1 VTLTGNARDLGG
13 SFRMLRRRE
22 SGGSRAHEEVR
33 VKNKH
38 GSTLRHKLMTI
49 RARLR
54 VWGEGQFDF
63 LQCDILLC

>member
-1 VTLTGNARDLGG
+1 
-13 SFRMLRRRE
+13 MLRRRE